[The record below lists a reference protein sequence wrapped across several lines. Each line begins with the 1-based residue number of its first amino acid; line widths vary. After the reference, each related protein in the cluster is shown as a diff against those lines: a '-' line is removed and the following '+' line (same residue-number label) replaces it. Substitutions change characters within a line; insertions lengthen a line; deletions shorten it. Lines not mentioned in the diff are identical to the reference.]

1 MAAAG
6 LAWILFA
13 PGRTWGQGQTW
24 AGGNLQKM
32 VEDSRWRLGAL
43 RVNAAFSLASA
54 GYDSDIYFG
63 FLPER
68 VPDVLASA
76 ATPVQVILPLN
87 KKAVIDVSDRPE
99 YVFYLDTRRERSWNN
114 TLSGRVHVVLE
125 RIYVQAGGGMSSVQR
140 RLSPELDLNVRQES
154 VSLSGLVL
162 WQASKTISL
171 AFLYEGAQYSYPEDV
186 YYEALS
192 LADRLNRNEEYLDLI
207 AYVQPSAKVRFSLD
221 AQYGSYQ
228 FRSDATGL
236 RDADSYAVF
245 AGAEFIPA
253 ERDIPIVR
261 GFQGA
266 ATLGY
271 MRLDMRDSFFRDS
284 SGLVG
289 EAVVMARL
297 SKRMSGQVLFSRGYQ
312 FSIYSGASYFFST
325 TMGAGLTRHL
335 SKKADLT
342 YDFTYGRTSYP
353 EFGQGDQA
361 ADRYYRY
368 LTHGLRLGLR
378 LARHLGM
385 AFYGS
390 YGQRDRG
397 AYEPIRD
404 RFFAGVSLFFGAAG
418 EGLSVPA
425 RGGSQRQAIGSGFA
439 KAAKL

>member
-1 MAAAG
+1 MKRTSLFHVVRRSLVALLPVVALIALTAAG
-6 LAWILFA
+6 AGA
-13 PGRTWGQGQTW
+13 TPARQGF
-24 AGGNLQKM
+24 
-32 VEDSRWRLGAL
+32 SRP
-43 RVNAAFSLASA
+43 V
-54 GYDSDIYFG
+54 
-63 FLPER
+63 
-68 VPDVLASA
+68 VVLASYSP
-76 ATPVQVILPLN
+76 TGGVEPG
-87 KKAVIDVSDRPE
+87 
-99 YVFYLDTRRERSWNN
+99 DTF
-114 TLSGRVHVVLE
+114 TL
-125 RIYVQAGGGMSSVQR
+125 
-140 RLSPELDLNVRQES
+140 
-154 VSLSGLVL
+154 
-162 WQASKTISL
+162 
-171 AFLYEGAQYSYPEDV
+171 
-186 YYEALS
+186 
-192 LADRLNRNEEYLDLI
+192 
-207 AYVQPSAKVRFSLD
+207 
-221 AQYGSYQ
+221 Q
-228 FRSDATGL
+228 FRLANSGEVKARNIVINLG
-236 RDADSYAVF
+236 
-245 AGAEFIPA
+245 GAEFIPA

-289 EAVVMARL
+289 EAIVMARL
-297 SKRMSGQVLFSRGYQ
+297 SKRMTGQLLFSRGYQ

-353 EFGQGDQA
+353 EFGQGDLA